1 MGMVGALSGSHTSV
15 SGPAAGLSAI
25 VLSAIVSL
33 NNFEIFLL
41 AVVISGVL
49 KIDLGLFKAD
59 AIADF
64 MPSNVIKGLLA
75 AIQIKLTAKNQH
87 PMAAVLGFIDSHVS
101 KELIFDVGLGDL
113 FSVRVAGNVVNDDQ

>member
-1 MGMVGALSGSHTSV
+1 MVGALSGSHTSV

-101 KELIFDVGLGDL
+101 K
-113 FSVRVAGNVVNDDQ
+113 